1 MTNFSPLSVDSSEQ
15 NFHTDLSLHLASLF
29 YPILIETAKNK
40 TVLTYKELIELA
52 KQRHPN
58 DTDIQKMIPV
68 RTGRVL
74 GVIFDFA
81 EQAKLPRISTLIVG
95 RKGECGEGIKNKF
108 DCEQERQICYAF
120 NWEAKLPE
128 FWDHIHKA
136 KAANAIRLQKT
147 IKISKVKAS
156 EIMWEFYTANRSNLA
171 PEVRNFRDH
180 IIEQLCAGF
189 APTEVYGPYLK
200 KSA

>member
-1 MTNFSPLSVDSSEQ
+1 MTNFSSPPASSVFEI
-15 NFHTDLSLHLASLF
+15 FHTDLSLHLASLF

-40 TVLTYKELIELA
+40 NVLTYKELVELA
-52 KQRHPN
+52 KQRHAE
-58 DTDIQKMIPV
+58 DEDVQKMIPV

-81 EQAKLPRISTLIVG
+81 EQAKLPRISTLIVS
-95 RKGECGEGIKNKF
+95 RKGECGKGIKNKF
-108 DCEQERQICYAF
+108 NCEQERQSCYAF

-136 KAANAIRLQKT
+136 KAANAERHQT
-147 IKISKVKAS
+147 TTKISKAKAADM
-156 EIMWEFYTANRSNLA
+156 MWEFYTANRSNLS

-189 APTEVYGPYLK
+189 TPTEVYGPYLK